1 MCSVLLF
8 PLSWSS
14 EISMKLNQCE
24 RLPILTFIHPALK
37 PLLLLQKH
45 SAWHCVLTLEISSKE
60 SENGF
65 NNQWTFENPIKN
77 LYL

>member
-1 MCSVLLF
+1 MCSVFLF

-14 EISMKLNQCE
+14 EIYMMLNQCE
-24 RLPILTFIHPALK
+24 RLPIFTFIHPTLK
-37 PLLLLQKH
+37 PLLLLQKY
-45 SAWHCVLTLEISSKE
+45 SVWHCVLTLEISSKE

-65 NNQWTFENPIKN
+65 NNQWAFENPIRN